1 MVERMLSQAKAEEP
15 ELPNARPR
23 KDAPS
28 FVSLSSDRQL
38 GFLDCKSFYNLRF
51 GRCGFQRLWVEPWH
65 IPQIAYARPQSTH
78 W

>member
-38 GFLDCKSFYNLRF
+38 GFLECKSF
-51 GRCGFQRLWVEPWH
+51 
-65 IPQIAYARPQSTH
+65 
-78 W
+78 